1 MPPAPASVVDRLRSA
16 GCVFAEDEAALL
28 VRAARSPDELE
39 SMVGQRVSGRPLE
52 HVVGWAEL
60 CGVRVVVSDGV
71 FVPRRRSELLVRA
84 AAEVATERGVRP
96 VVLDL
101 CCGCGAV
108 GVVVAALV
116 GDVELHAAELDPVS
130 AACARRNLGPVGGVV
145 HEGDL
150 YDALPATLRGRVDVL
165 VVNAPYVPTAD
176 IAFLPAE
183 AREFEPRVA
192 LDGGADGVD
201 VQRRVAAGA
210 TEWLAPGGHLLIET
224 SERQAPLTV
233 AAVAGAALAT
243 RVRTDDDL
251 GATVVIGTA
260 AA

>member
-1 MPPAPASVVDRLRSA
+1 M
-16 GCVFAEDEAALL
+16 FAEDEAALL
-28 VRAARSPDELE
+28 LATAGTPEALAA
-39 SMVGQRVSGRPLE
+39 MVEQRVAGRPLE

-60 CGVRVVVSDGV
+60 CGVRVAVDDGV

-84 AAEVATERGVRP
+84 AAEVALECATRP

-108 GVVVAALV
+108 GVAVARLT
-116 GDVELHAAELDPVS
+116 GDVELHAAEVDPAS
-130 AACARRNLGPVGGVV
+130 AACARRNVEPVGGRV

-150 YDALPATLRGRVDVL
+150 YDALPTALRGRVDVL

-183 AREFEPRVA
+183 ARDHEPRVA

-201 VQRRVAAGA
+201 VQRRVAVGAGD
-210 TEWLAPGGHLLIET
+210 WLAPDGRLLIET
-224 SERQAPLTV
+224 SGRQAALTM
-233 AAVAGAALAT
+233 AALESAGLAA
-243 RVRTDDDL
+243 RVVTDDDL
-251 GATVVIGTA
+251 GATVVIGTPRH
-260 AA
+260 